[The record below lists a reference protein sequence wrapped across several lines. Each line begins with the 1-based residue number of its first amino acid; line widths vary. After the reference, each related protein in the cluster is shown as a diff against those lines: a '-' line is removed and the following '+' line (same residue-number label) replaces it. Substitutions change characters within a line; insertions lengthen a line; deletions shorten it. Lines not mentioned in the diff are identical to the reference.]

1 MRRLSFG
8 LWAMCVLALAAPPL
22 GRAVAEEAG
31 GAATPDEGARPT
43 LRAGTLDGGWVF
55 DGRLDDPAWAAA
67 RDSIARLTTIEP
79 REGGVPVG
87 RTVVRVLTSPREIVI
102 GLRCD
107 DPNAA
112 GIVSHSKARD
122 SQLDDEDNVTL
133 VFDTFMDGR
142 SGYVFSV
149 NPSGARSDGLVVAQ
163 GEEVNTAWDAI
174 WEAKTAR
181 DAAGWSA
188 EIRIPIRS
196 LSFGKNLDHWG
207 FNVQRRI
214 QRIQETSRWAS
225 ASRDF
230 EVTQTTR
237 SGVLAG
243 LPPFDLGLGLSI
255 RPAVVTRATRP
266 SRYQPTDYET
276 ELSLDMSKTL
286 GPNLLSAVTINTDFA
301 ETEVDARQINLTRF
315 PLYFPEKRTFFL
327 AGSDIFEF
335 GLGLDEES
343 LIPFYSRRIGLFG
356 VTEEDQVEVPI
367 DAGAKITG
375 RIGETQLGGL
385 VVGTRP
391 IEDLRLVEEDLVF
404 NLPRTTMGAVRMK
417 RNLFEESSVGLIGTF
432 GDQAGRH
439 GAWTGGA
446 DFTYRTSSF
455 HDDQNFLV
463 GAWGLMN
470 DREGLHGEKTAFGL
484 RIDYPNDPV
493 DINLSTFRIG
503 DGFSPSLGFV
513 PRNGTQIWDLSTT
526 ITPRPWWPGVRE
538 LTQEL
543 NFTLYNRLD
552 NASWQS
558 YELSARPFD
567 ILFHSGERFE
577 FAIEPQGD
585 RVPPDTAFSIAD
597 NVDIPTGSYE
607 WTRFI
612 VGAHSAEK
620 RAVRGHIVWEAG
632 DYYNGRLS
640 TVEAGIGVR
649 PFDFL
654 TLELTGERDTG
665 TLTSLLEG
673 ATGDS
678 LAEVRVREDL
688 IALRVEV
695 NISSDLQFAS
705 VTQYDTDSRELG
717 TNNRL
722 RWTFFPQGDLFVV
735 FNYNALRTLDDRWHF
750 QSNQL
755 PIKLQYT
762 MRF

>member
-8 LWAMCVLALAAPPL
+8 FWTLCALALAPL
-22 GRAVAEEAG
+22 SPAMAAEAG
-31 GAATPDEGARPT
+31 GGTAAAAEGARPT
-43 LRAGTLDGGWVF
+43 LRAGTLGGDLVF

-67 RDSIARLTTIEP
+67 ADSIAGLTTIEP

-87 RTVVRVLTSPREIVI
+87 RTVVKVLANPREIVI

-112 GIVSHSKARD
+112 GLVSHSKARD
-122 SQLDDEDNVTL
+122 SQLDEEDHVTL
-133 VFDTFMDGR
+133 VFDTFLDGR
-142 SGYVFSV
+142 SGYVFTI

-163 GEEVNTAWDAI
+163 GEDVNTSWDAI
-174 WEAKTAR
+174 WEARTAL

-196 LSFGKNLDHWG
+196 LSFGKDLDRWG
-207 FNVQRRI
+207 FNVERRI
-214 QRIQETSRWAS
+214 QRIQETSRWAG

-237 SGVLAG
+237 SGVLAS
-243 LPPFDLGLGLSI
+243 LPPFDLGLGLSV
-255 RPAVVTRATRP
+255 RPALVTRVTRP
-266 SRYQPTDYET
+266 SRYAETDYEA
-276 ELSLDMSKTL
+276 ELSLDATKTL
-286 GPNLLSAVTINTDFA
+286 GSNLLSALTINTDFA

-315 PLYFPEKRTFFL
+315 PLFFPEKRTFFL
-327 AGSDIFEF
+327 EGSDIFEF
-335 GLGLDEES
+335 GLGLDEET

-356 VTEEDQVEVPI
+356 VSEEDQVEVPI
-367 DAGAKITG
+367 DVGAKIAG

-391 IEDLRLVEEDLVF
+391 IEDLRLEEEDLIF
-404 NLPRTTMGAVRMK
+404 NLPRTTMGAVRMR

-439 GAWTGGA
+439 DAWTGGA
-446 DFTYRTSSF
+446 DFIYRTSSF

-463 GAWGLMN
+463 GAWGLVN
-470 DREGLHGEKTAFGL
+470 DRVDLHGEKSAFGL

-493 DINLSTFRIG
+493 DINFSSVRIG
-503 DGFSPSLGFV
+503 DGFDPSLGFV
-513 PRNGTQIWDLSTT
+513 PRNGVHIWDVSTT

-558 YELSARPFD
+558 YAISARPFD
-567 ILFHSGERFE
+567 VLFHSGARFE
-577 FAIEPQGD
+577 FAIEPEGD
-585 RVPPDTAFSIAD
+585 RVPADTAYSLAD

-607 WTRFI
+607 WTRFT

-620 RAVRGHIVWEAG
+620 RRLRGHVVWESG

-640 TVEAGIGVR
+640 TVEAGISVR
-649 PFDFL
+649 ASDLL
-654 TLELTGERDTG
+654 TFEVNGERNTG

-673 ATGDS
+673 STGDS
-678 LAEVRVREDL
+678 LAKVHVREDL
-688 IALRVEV
+688 ISVRVEV
-695 NISSDLQFAS
+695 NVSSDLQFAT

-717 TNNRL
+717 SNNRL
-722 RWTFFPQGDLFVV
+722 RWTFRPKGDLFVV
-735 FNYNALRTLDDRWHF
+735 YNYNALRTLDNQWHF
-750 QSNQL
+750 KSYQL
-755 PIKLQYT
+755 PIKVQYT

>member
-8 LWAMCVLALAAPPL
+8 LWALCALALAPL
-22 GRAVAEEAG
+22 SPAMAAEAG
-31 GAATPDEGARPT
+31 EGTAAAAEGARPT
-43 LRAGTLDGGWVF
+43 LRAGTLGGDLVF

-67 RDSIARLTTIEP
+67 ADSIAGLTTIEP

-87 RTVVRVLTSPREIVI
+87 RTVVKVLANPREIVI

-112 GIVSHSKARD
+112 GLVSHSKARD
-122 SQLDDEDNVTL
+122 SQLDEEDHVTL
-133 VFDTFMDGR
+133 VFDTFLDGR
-142 SGYVFSV
+142 SGYVFTI

-163 GEEVNTAWDAI
+163 GEDVNTSWDAI
-174 WEAKTAR
+174 WEARTAL

-196 LSFGKNLDHWG
+196 LSFGKDLDRWG
-207 FNVQRRI
+207 FNVERRI
-214 QRIQETSRWAS
+214 QRIQETSRWAG

-237 SGVLAG
+237 SGVLAS
-243 LPPFDLGLGLSI
+243 LPPFDLGLGLSV
-255 RPAVVTRATRP
+255 RPALVTRVTRP
-266 SRYQPTDYET
+266 SRYAETDYEA
-276 ELSLDMSKTL
+276 ELSLDATKTL
-286 GPNLLSAVTINTDFA
+286 GSNLLSALTINTDFA

-315 PLYFPEKRTFFL
+315 PLFFPEKRTFFL
-327 AGSDIFEF
+327 EGSDIFEF
-335 GLGLDEES
+335 GLGLDEET

-356 VTEEDQVEVPI
+356 VSEEDQVEVPI
-367 DAGAKITG
+367 DAGAKIAG

-391 IEDLRLVEEDLVF
+391 IEDLRLEEEDLIF
-404 NLPRTTMGAVRMK
+404 NLPRTTMGAVRMR
-417 RNLFEESSVGLIGTF
+417 RNLFEESSVGLLATF

-439 GAWTGGA
+439 DAWTGGA

-463 GAWGLMN
+463 GAWGLVN
-470 DREGLHGEKTAFGL
+470 DRVDLHGEKSAFGL

-493 DINLSTFRIG
+493 DINFSSVRIG
-503 DGFSPSLGFV
+503 DGFDPSLGFV
-513 PRNGTQIWDLSTT
+513 PRNGVHIWDVSTT

-552 NASWQS
+552 NATWQS
-558 YELSARPFD
+558 YAISARPFD
-567 ILFHSGERFE
+567 VLFHSGERFE
-577 FAIEPQGD
+577 FAIEPEGD
-585 RVPPDTAFSIAD
+585 RVPADTAYSLAD

-607 WTRFI
+607 WTRFT

-620 RAVRGHIVWEAG
+620 RRLRGHVVWESG

-640 TVEAGIGVR
+640 TVEAGISIR
-649 PFDFL
+649 ASDLL
-654 TLELTGERDTG
+654 TFEVNGERNTG

-673 ATGDS
+673 STGDS
-678 LAEVRVREDL
+678 LAKVHVREDL
-688 IALRVEV
+688 ISVRVEV
-695 NISSDLQFAS
+695 NVSSDLQFAT

-717 TNNRL
+717 SNNRL
-722 RWTFFPQGDLFVV
+722 RWTFLPKGDLFVV
-735 FNYNALRTLDDRWHF
+735 YNYNALRTLDNQWHF
-750 QSNQL
+750 KSYQL
-755 PIKLQYT
+755 PIKVQYT